1 MTRFA
6 RPVTVIAALAVAG
19 VTALAG
25 CGKASNATPPTS
37 LGGGFGTVPPPAAGT
52 QHAGTMT

>member
-25 CGKASNATPPTS
+25 CGKASNATPSTS
-37 LGGGFGTVPPPAAGT
+37 LGGGFGTVPPPRRARSTRAR
-52 QHAGTMT
+52 